1 MHFPG
6 LMTYSSFLNGSE
18 FDLLSISVFADN
30 MERESPRIVTLMLI
44 ACVWFVSVPF
54 ICISQA
60 NLEQLGKSVSREIAN
75 NENPGMYNYFI
86 ILELPIKLS
95 K

>member
-1 MHFPG
+1 
-6 LMTYSSFLNGSE
+6 
-18 FDLLSISVFADN
+18 

-44 ACVWFVSVPF
+44 ACVWFALVPF